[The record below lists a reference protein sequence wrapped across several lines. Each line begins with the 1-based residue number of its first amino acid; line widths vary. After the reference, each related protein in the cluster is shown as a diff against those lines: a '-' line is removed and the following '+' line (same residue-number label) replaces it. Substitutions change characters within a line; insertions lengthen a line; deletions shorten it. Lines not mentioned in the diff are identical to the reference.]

1 MAVSLFFALIG
12 VSASSWAIQ
21 YKITDIGPL
30 PGITTTLPSLIT
42 GINNSGDVIG
52 RAPVGGSPS
61 AQVNGFI
68 WNQNDGF
75 SDLGWLT
82 PWAINDQG
90 NITGNNPYGQAFI
103 ISDSSLQQPP
113 TLVGSLVGARGIN
126 ASGQLAGVWAQDGAS
141 PPQAIVRRNA
151 DDITNLSQLYGE
163 RGYAFDINDSGSVVG
178 SLGNQGYIWNQATG
192 LTYIDIQKTEST
204 AWSINENGQVVG
216 WLSDKRSNRRGYSSF
231 IWHRGQLTIIDD
243 LNSEQSMAFGINAS
257 GQVVGTHRNLL
268 NYNSMGDAYIWDQ
281 VHGMLDLDSLL
292 VGSDQWQ
299 LNEANGIN
307 DLGQIVGTGLLNG
320 QRHGYLLTPI
330 SEPPIYALT
339 MIALLALLFG
349 DFPGKKRIAPGI

>member
-1 MAVSLFFALIG
+1 MY
-12 VSASSWAIQ
+12 Q
-21 YKITDIGPL
+21 ITDIGPL
-30 PGITTTLPSLIT
+30 PGITTTVPSQIT

-68 WNQNDGF
+68 WNKNKGF

-90 NITGNNPYGQAFI
+90 DITGGNPYGQAFI
-103 ISDSSLQQPP
+103 ISKNSLQQPP
-113 TLVGSLVGARGIN
+113 STASSLGGAWGIN
-126 ASGQLAGVWAQDGAS
+126 ASGHLAGVLQQYAAS
-141 PPQAIVRRNA
+141 PPQAIVWKSA
-151 DDITNLSQLYGE
+151 DEVTNLSQLYGE
-163 RGYAFDINDSGSVVG
+163 RGYAFDINNSGSVVG
-178 SLGNQGYIWNQATG
+178 SLGNHGYIWNEVTG
-192 LTYIDIQKTEST
+192 LTYIDIQKADST

-216 WLSDKRSNRRGYSSF
+216 WLSDKSSNRRGYSSF
-231 IWHRGQLTIIDD
+231 IWDGGQLTIIDN
-243 LNSEQSMAFGINAS
+243 LNSEQSMAFGINAL
-257 GQVVGTHRNLL
+257 GQVVGTHRNSL
-268 NYNSMGDAYIWDQ
+268 NYNSMGDAYVWDQ
-281 VHGMLDLDSLL
+281 DHGMLDLDSLV

-330 SEPPIYALT
+330 SEPPIFALT
-339 MIALLALLFG
+339 MIALLALLFSH
-349 DFPGKKRIAPGI
+349 FFEKNVHSRLRLSSKNSP